1 MDGSSGWHWASVKE
15 LWLGIKLELM
25 MERWKAMELKMLM
38 ERLKICT
45 IYQQDEKFLSPK
57 IAISLIVII

>member
-15 LWLGIKLELM
+15 LLLGIKMELM

-45 IYQQDEKFLSPK
+45 IYQQYEKFLSPK